1 MVINL
6 ITYNLL
12 FYEYKFLEKIVM
24 STNIFKFNDY
34 KKRQERSILITTKAL
49 FNLKGNS
56 NNLNKLINFNYMIY

>member
-1 MVINL
+1 MINQLLNSLKEMVINL

-34 KKRQERSILITTKAL
+34 KKR
-49 FNLKGNS
+49 
-56 NNLNKLINFNYMIY
+56 

>member
-1 MVINL
+1 
-6 ITYNLL
+6 
-12 FYEYKFLEKIVM
+12 M

-56 NNLNKLINFNYMIY
+56 NNLNRLINFNYMIY